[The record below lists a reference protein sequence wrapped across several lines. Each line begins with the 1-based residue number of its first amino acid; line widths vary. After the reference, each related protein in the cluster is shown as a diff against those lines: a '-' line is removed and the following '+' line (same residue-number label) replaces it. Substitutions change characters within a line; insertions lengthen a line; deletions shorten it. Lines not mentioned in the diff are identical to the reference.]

1 MSDSNDNEVS
11 VPRVLVVDDEK
22 DIRDGC
28 QRILTR
34 LGCMVDTAE
43 SGEEGVKKLAL
54 FNPGIVLLDLKMP
67 GMDGMETLKC
77 IQEIDARVL
86 IIIITGYATVET
98 AIEAMKL
105 GAYDFIPKPFEPDQL
120 RIVVGRAL
128 EKKRLEAEAAKLQL
142 DRQKTLVDLGTEK
155 SRIRTVIESFPNG
168 VMVTNSSG
176 MVVLLNPAFMRM
188 MELPPDRQTGE
199 PVEAY
204 VTDPGFCRLATD
216 ISKGV
221 YSNTEDIPSYEFNP
235 SPGRFLQARGRAV
248 TGEEGECIGAVL
260 VLMDVTSLKVL
271 DRLKSEFVA
280 KVSHELRSPLAT
292 IHEQLAVVM
301 GDMVE
306 NASSEDT
313 RILSRAKEK
322 TQGLIEL
329 IGDLLDVSRIET
341 GSAAHHAQRVPL
353 SKLIPGL
360 VDFLSSR
367 AKAKEQSLVLNLP
380 SEELPEIL
388 ADPVALES
396 VFSNLITNAVN
407 YTPKGGRVEVSCR
420 IEDGSLVADIKDNGY
435 GIDKRHQEQI
445 FEKFYRVKNEN
456 TRFITGTGLGL
467 SIVKGI
473 LDALGGTISLES
485 EPGKG
490 STFTVSIPL
499 EGPRKSA
506 D

>member
-1 MSDSNDNEVS
+1 M
-11 VPRVLVVDDEK
+11 
-22 DIRDGC
+22 
-28 QRILTR
+28 
-34 LGCMVDTAE
+34 
-43 SGEEGVKKLAL
+43 
-54 FNPGIVLLDLKMP
+54 
-67 GMDGMETLKC
+67 
-77 IQEIDARVL
+77 
-86 IIIITGYATVET
+86 
-98 AIEAMKL
+98 
-105 GAYDFIPKPFEPDQL
+105 
-120 RIVVGRAL
+120 
-128 EKKRLEAEAAKLQL
+128 
-142 DRQKTLVDLGTEK
+142 
-155 SRIRTVIESFPNG
+155 
-168 VMVTNSSG
+168 
-176 MVVLLNPAFMRM
+176 NPALLRLMD
-188 MELPPDRQTGE
+188 LAPDRLVGE
-199 PVEAY
+199 AVEAY
-204 VTDPGFCRLATD
+204 VSDPGFCKLALD
-216 ISKGV
+216 ISKGD
-221 YSNTEDIPSYEFNP
+221 YATAEEIPSYEFNP
-235 SPGRFLQARGRAV
+235 SAGRFLLVKGKPV
-248 TGEEGECIGAVL
+248 MGEDGECIGAVL

-341 GSAAHHAQRVPL
+341 GSAGHHAQRVPL
-353 SKLIPGL
+353 SKLMPGM

-367 AKAKEQSLVLNLP
+367 AKTKDQSLVLNLP
-380 SEELPEIL
+380 PEELPEIL

-396 VFSNLITNAVN
+396 IFSNLITNAIN
-407 YTPKGGRVEVSCR
+407 YTPKGGKIEVNCRVE
-420 IEDGSLVADIKDNGY
+420 EGKLVTEIKDNGY
-435 GIDKRHQEQI
+435 GIEKKHQEQI

-490 STFTVSIPL
+490 TTFTVSIPL
-499 EGPRKSA
+499 EGPRKA
-506 D
+506 AQ